1 MNKVCGVVEY
11 RGLGGEAPEEGVAK
25 DRTSGLKRGEDFPL
39 LKHTSKILPAAAR
52 AASAKS
58 SVTASEAA
66 A

>member
-1 MNKVCGVVEY
+1 MNKVCGVVER
-11 RGLGGEAPEEGVAK
+11 RGAWGRSPRRRGRTQRSADVGEG
-25 DRTSGLKRGEDFPL
+25 FPL

-58 SVTASEAA
+58 SATASEAA